1 MKKTILFVSMF
12 FAAAIAAYAQQEAT
26 ELPVELSDV
35 IILNEV
41 VIESQTLFPEKK
53 INKKASSHIYITKK
67 ELEKYN
73 YTDVSRVIAGKTGVH
88 YVEEDG
94 WGLRP
99 NIIIRGAAGYR
110 SAKVNVMEDRILIA
124 PAPYASPAAYYFPSI
139 GRMSGVEILK
149 GSGQIHQ
156 GPNTIGGTFNMVSTQ
171 VPEDLELNLNA
182 SYGSFDTYKIH
193 VTAGDRIG
201 KFGYMVEYFSNNSK
215 KGFKELPNGKST
227 GFNMSDG
234 VVKLLY
240 DNAEA
245 AIPSKLQLKLQL
257 SGETSN
263 ETYMGLT
270 RQDFKENAFQ
280 RYLASEL
287 DQMVNHHKQIIL
299 SYEVK
304 PSDNLKLNLDLYRN
318 DFARNWYKVNNV
330 TAGGKKAS
338 LTSALGMPNN
348 SNEIKAL
355 KGLYEGD
362 NTIFVR
368 HNNRVYRSQG
378 LQLNGKYNIGDN
390 GKLLF
395 GSRYHTDDEDRIQA
409 DDQYTS
415 TKDGIS
421 LKSKGKKG
429 TQSNRYSL
437 AKAWAS
443 YAQYQHDFGNL
454 VATLGLRYEKI
465 DMIRKDYGKKDPD
478 RNKNADFKQVENS
491 INVLIPGASLLYK
504 ISEEINVFAS
514 VHRGFAPSGFKK
526 DQKAEKSI
534 NYEFGGRINNN
545 FVDAELIGYV
555 NDYSNMLG
563 TDSNA
568 VGGTSGTG
576 DLFNAGKVLIKGL
589 EAQIKYTI
597 NGKDANIRFPVGLAY
612 TLFSSEFKKDFQSTL
627 YRGKEVKKGDEL
639 AYTPKHQINIDASAE
654 VGKFALNA
662 IYKFRGDFRNSP
674 GQGKIA
680 EKDLVPAV
688 GIIDL
693 SASYTFNNH
702 LKVFVTGQ
710 NLFNKTYLANL
721 APAGLRPGMPR
732 FMVVGVNVRL

>member
-1 MKKTILFVSMF
+1 MRKSILCVSMM
-12 FAAAIAAYAQQEAT
+12 ALTLSAYSQQKQKKDT
-26 ELPVELSDV
+26 VKPIKLS
-35 IILNEV
+35 EV
-41 VIESQTLFPEKK
+41 VIESQTLFPDKK
-53 INKKASSHIYITKK
+53 INKRASSHIYVTKK
-67 ELEKYN
+67 ELRKYN
-73 YTDVSRVIAGKTGVH
+73 YTDVNRVIAGKTGIH

-110 SAKVNVMEDRILIA
+110 SSKVNLMEDGVLIA
-124 PAPYASPAAYYFPSI
+124 PAPYASPAAYYFPTI
-139 GRMSGVEILK
+139 GRMSGVEVLK
-149 GSGQIHQ
+149 GSGQIHY
-156 GPNTIGGTFNMVSTQ
+156 GPNTIGGTFNMISTQ
-171 VPEDLELNLNA
+171 VPKDLKLNLNA
-182 SYGSFDTYKIH
+182 SYGAFDSYKVH
-193 VTAGDRIG
+193 AVAGDRIG

-227 GFNMSDG
+227 GFNIDDG

-240 DNAEA
+240 DNSDATM
-245 AIPSKLQLKLQL
+245 PNKLQLKLQF

-270 RQDFKENAFQ
+270 REDFKKNAFQ

-287 DQMVNHHKQIIL
+287 DQMVNSHKQFIL
-299 SYEVK
+299 SYEIK

-338 LTSALGMPNN
+338 LTKALGMNNN
-348 SNEIKAL
+348 SNEVKAL

-378 LQLNGKYNIGDN
+378 IQLNGKYNVGSQ

-395 GSRYHTDDEDRIQA
+395 GSRYHTDDQDRIQA
-409 DDQYTS
+409 DDQYSS
-415 TKDGIS
+415 TKDGLS

-429 TQSNRYSL
+429 TQSNRYDF

-465 DMIRKDYGKKDPD
+465 DMERKDYGKKDPN
-478 RNKNADFKQVENS
+478 RTKNSDFKNVKND
-491 INVLIPGASLLYK
+491 INVLIPGISLLYK
-504 ISEEINVFAS
+504 VSEEANVFAS

-526 DQKAEKSI
+526 DQKAEKST

-545 FVDAELIGYV
+545 FVDAELVGYI
-555 NDYSNMLG
+555 NNYSNMLG

-576 DLFNAGKVLIKGL
+576 DLFNAGEVLIKGL
-589 EAQIKYTI
+589 ETQIRYTI
-597 NGKDANIRFPVGLAY
+597 NGKDSDIRFPIGLSY
-612 TLFSSEFKKDFQSTL
+612 TLFTSKFKKDFKSTL

-639 AYTPKHQINIDASAE
+639 PYTPKHQLNIEASAE
-654 VGKFALNA
+654 IGKFAINA
-662 IYKFRGDFRNSP
+662 TYKFRGDFRNSP
-674 GQGKIA
+674 GQGKIE

-688 GIIDL
+688 GIMDF
-693 SASYTFNNH
+693 SASYSFNNH
-702 LKVFVTGQ
+702 LKGFVTAQ

-721 APAGLRPGMPR
+721 TPAGLRPGIPR
-732 FMVVGVNVRL
+732 FMAVGINIEL